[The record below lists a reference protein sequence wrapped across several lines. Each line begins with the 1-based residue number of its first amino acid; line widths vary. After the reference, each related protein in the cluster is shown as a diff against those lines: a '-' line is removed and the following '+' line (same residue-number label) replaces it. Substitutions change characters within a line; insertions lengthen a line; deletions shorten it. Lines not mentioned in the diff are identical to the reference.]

1 MCGKVVNQ
9 LCLPGAGPN
18 QRLSSAVN
26 SDYAQSPEAASRS
39 DPHHCASDNHRRRSA
54 RDNRK
59 RDRDLPHP
67 GRSGGCVPH
76 RPTRPR
82 CLRLSRASSLHW
94 YLRKETKKVL
104 RLSSE
109 RESSSLLRSGIR
121 RADQIAFGIRSAKSC
136 RFQYGRGV
144 HGPARELI
152 SADRDIVSSNKSD
165 SVNLTR
171 LLLLRLYGIFLY
183 VLPTCIG
190 LGRSYKSCESC
201 LSTVLRCSITS
212 LKLIK

>member
-94 YLRKETKKVL
+94 YLRKETKRVL

-109 RESSSLLRSGIR
+109 RESSSLLRSEIR
-121 RADQIAFGIRSAKSC
+121 RAGQIAFGIRSAKSC
-136 RFQYGRGV
+136 RLQYGRGV

-152 SADRDIVSSNKSD
+152 SADRDIVSSNESD
-165 SVNLTR
+165 RVNRIYENLNSKQLLCPLRDRFFLIAFVGFFLRFAKLHRHLVVIVNLVNPV
-171 LLLLRLYGIFLY
+171 Y
-183 VLPTCIG
+183 
-190 LGRSYKSCESC
+190 
-201 LSTVLRCSITS
+201 
-212 LKLIK
+212 